1 MAEKYGF
8 FNANKNSD
16 GSYDRT
22 YDASDFLVF
31 LSG

>member
-8 FNANKNSD
+8 FNANK
-16 GSYDRT
+16 T
-22 YDASDFLVF
+22 VMEAMTEHMMHQTFLVF